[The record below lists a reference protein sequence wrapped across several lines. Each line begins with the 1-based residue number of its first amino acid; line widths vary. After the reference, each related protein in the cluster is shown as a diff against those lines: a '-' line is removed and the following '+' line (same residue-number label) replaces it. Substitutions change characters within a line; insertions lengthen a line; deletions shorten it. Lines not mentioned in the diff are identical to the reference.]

1 MKPKELKTLLLREIN
16 SLDRSKYAKC
26 PGIDFTRSRKLP
38 FNTLVETMLRME
50 GKSMGNELISAFPKA
65 SETPSVSA
73 FFQQRSKLKAGVF
86 DDLFHSLVLSV
97 ESIQSPKTFNGL
109 RLLAIDGTDIHIP
122 TDRTHTE
129 TLLSLK
135 QGTQTYNM
143 MHMNAIYDLLHHTY
157 VDEVIQNYNEMNEHK
172 AFIEMVDRSWLDN
185 VLVMADR
192 GYESFNNI
200 AHASERG
207 WYFMIRAKDSGSHGI
222 TDGFDLPTSGAFDVA
237 IDLNLTR
244 KQTNEVKKLFV
255 DRNHYHYLAH
265 NVNFDYLPSRSRKAD
280 PLKWYT
286 LSFRIVRFQ
295 LSEGSYEVILTNL
308 PKDKYP
314 PCEIKRLY
322 SMRWGIET
330 SFRSLKYTVG
340 LLYFHSKKVEYIRH
354 EIVAR
359 LIMYNFS
366 ELIAAHVIVHKKDR
380 KHDYKINF
388 AVAVHVCRLF
398 IRGDISP
405 PDLEAQ
411 LSRNIVPIRPDRKR
425 KREKHS
431 SSVISFTYRLA

>member
-1 MKPKELKTLLLREIN
+1 MKPRDLKTLLLREID

-26 PGIDFTRSRKLP
+26 PDTDFTRSRKLP
-38 FNTLVETMLRME
+38 FNTLIETMLRME
-50 GKSMGNELISAFPKA
+50 GKSMNNELISAFPKA

-97 ESIQSPKTFNGL
+97 ESLQSPQTFNGL
-109 RLLAIDGTDIHIP
+109 RLLAVDGTDIHIP
-122 TDRTHTE
+122 TDLTHTE

-135 QGTQTYNM
+135 QGKETYNM
-143 MHMNAIYDLLHHTY
+143 LHMNAIYDLLQQTY
-157 VDEVIQNYNEMNEHK
+157 VDEIIQNYSSMNEHR
-172 AFIEMVDRSWLDN
+172 AFVEMVDRSWMSN

-200 AHASERG
+200 AHATEKG
-207 WYFMIRAKDSGSHGI
+207 WYFLFRAKESYGI
-222 TDGFDLPTSGAFDVA
+222 SDGLALPETESFDVP
-237 IDLNLTR
+237 IDLHLTR
-244 KQTNEVKKLFV
+244 KQTNEAKKLFV
-255 DRNHYHYLAH
+255 DRNHYRYLAH
-265 NVNFDYLPSRSRKAD
+265 SANFDYLPSHSRKAD
-280 PLKWYT
+280 PLKWYS
-286 LSFRIVRFQ
+286 LSFRVVRFQ
-295 LSEGSYEVILTNL
+295 LSEDSYEVILTNL

-314 PCEIKRLY
+314 PSEIKRLY

-340 LLYFHSKKVEYIRH
+340 LLYFHSKKVEYILH

-380 KHDYKINF
+380 KYDYKINF

>member
-1 MKPKELKTLLLREIN
+1 MKPRDLKTLLLREID

-26 PGIDFTRSRKLP
+26 PDTDFTRSRKLP
-38 FNTLVETMLRME
+38 FNTLIETMLRME
-50 GKSMGNELISAFPKA
+50 GKSMDNELISAFPKA

-97 ESIQSPKTFNGL
+97 ESLQSPKTFNGL
-109 RLLAIDGTDIHIP
+109 RLLAVDGTDIHIP
-122 TDRTHTE
+122 TDLTHTE

-135 QGTQTYNM
+135 QGKETYNM
-143 MHMNAIYDLLHHTY
+143 LHMNAIYDLLQQTY
-157 VDEVIQNYNEMNEHK
+157 VDEIIQNYSSMNEHR
-172 AFIEMVDRSWLDN
+172 AFVEMVDRSWMSN

-200 AHASERG
+200 AHATEKG
-207 WYFMIRAKDSGSHGI
+207 WYFLFRAKESYGI
-222 TDGFDLPTSGAFDVA
+222 SDGLALPETESFDVP
-237 IDLNLTR
+237 IDLHLTR
-244 KQTNEVKKLFV
+244 KQTNEAKKLFV
-255 DRNHYHYLAH
+255 DRNHYRYLAH
-265 NVNFDYLPSRSRKAD
+265 SANFDYLPSHSRKAD
-280 PLKWYT
+280 PLKWYS
-286 LSFRIVRFQ
+286 LSFRVVRFQ
-295 LSEGSYEVILTNL
+295 LSEDSYEVILTNL

-314 PCEIKRLY
+314 PSEIKRLY

-340 LLYFHSKKVEYIRH
+340 LLYFHSKKVEYILH

>member
-1 MKPKELKTLLLREIN
+1 MKPRDLKTLLLREID

-26 PGIDFTRSRKLP
+26 PDTDFTRSRKLP
-38 FNTLVETMLRME
+38 FNTLIETMLRME
-50 GKSMGNELISAFPKA
+50 GKSMNNELISAFPKA

-97 ESIQSPKTFNGL
+97 ESLQSPKTFNGL
-109 RLLAIDGTDIHIP
+109 RLLAVDGTDIHIP
-122 TDRTHTE
+122 TDLTHTE

-135 QGTQTYNM
+135 QGKETYNM
-143 MHMNAIYDLLHHTY
+143 LHMNAIYDLLQQTY
-157 VDEVIQNYNEMNEHK
+157 VDEIIQNYSSMNEHR
-172 AFIEMVDRSWLDN
+172 AFVEMVDRSWMSN

-200 AHASERG
+200 AHATEKG
-207 WYFMIRAKDSGSHGI
+207 WYFLFRAKESYGI
-222 TDGFDLPTSGAFDVA
+222 SDGLALPETESFDVP
-237 IDLNLTR
+237 IDLHLTR
-244 KQTNEVKKLFV
+244 KQTNEAKKLFV
-255 DRNHYHYLAH
+255 DRNHYRYLAH
-265 NVNFDYLPSRSRKAD
+265 SANFDYLPSHSRKAD
-280 PLKWYT
+280 PLKWYR
-286 LSFRIVRFQ
+286 LSFRVVRFQ
-295 LSEGSYEVILTNL
+295 LSEDSYEVILTNL

-314 PCEIKRLY
+314 PSEIKRLY

-340 LLYFHSKKVEYIRH
+340 LLYFHSKKVEYILH

>member
-1 MKPKELKTLLLREIN
+1 MKPRDLKTLLLREID

-26 PGIDFTRSRKLP
+26 PDTDFTRSRKLP
-38 FNTLVETMLRME
+38 FNTLIETMLRME
-50 GKSMGNELISAFPKA
+50 GKSMNNELISAFPKA

-97 ESIQSPKTFNGL
+97 ESLQSPKTFNGL
-109 RLLAIDGTDIHIP
+109 RLLAVDGTDIHIP
-122 TDRTHTE
+122 TDLTHTE

-135 QGTQTYNM
+135 QGKETYNM
-143 MHMNAIYDLLHHTY
+143 LHMNAIYDLLQQTY
-157 VDEVIQNYNEMNEHK
+157 VDEVIQNYNEMNENK
-172 AFIEMVDRSWLDN
+172 AFVEMVDRSWLDN

-200 AHASERG
+200 AHATEKG
-207 WYFMIRAKDSGSHGI
+207 WYFLFRAKESYGI
-222 TDGFDLPTSGAFDVA
+222 SDGLALPETESFDVP
-237 IDLNLTR
+237 IDLHLTR
-244 KQTNEVKKLFV
+244 KQTNEAKKLFV
-255 DRNHYHYLAH
+255 DRNHYRYLAH
-265 NVNFDYLPSRSRKAD
+265 SANFDYLPSHSRKAD
-280 PLKWYT
+280 PLKWYS
-286 LSFRIVRFQ
+286 LSFRVVRFQ
-295 LSEGSYEVILTNL
+295 ISEDSYEVILTNL

-314 PCEIKRLY
+314 PSEIKRLY

-340 LLYFHSKKVEYIRH
+340 LLYFHSKKVEYILH

-359 LIMYNFS
+359 LIMYNLS
-366 ELIAAHVIVHKKDR
+366 ELIAAHVIVHKKD
-380 KHDYKINF
+380 KKYDYKINF

>member
-1 MKPKELKTLLLREIN
+1 VQFELVSVFHLTQQ
-16 SLDRSKYAKC
+16 AKC
-26 PGIDFTRSRKLP
+26 PDTDFTRSRKLP
-38 FNTLVETMLRME
+38 FNTLIETMLRME
-50 GKSMGNELISAFPKA
+50 GKSMDNELISAFPKA

-97 ESIQSPKTFNGL
+97 ESLQSPKTFNGL
-109 RLLAIDGTDIHIP
+109 RLLAVDGTDIHIP
-122 TDRTHTE
+122 TDLTHTE

-135 QGTQTYNM
+135 QGKETYNM
-143 MHMNAIYDLLHHTY
+143 LHMNAIYDLLQQTY
-157 VDEVIQNYNEMNEHK
+157 VDEVIQNYNEMNENK
-172 AFIEMVDRSWLDN
+172 AFVEMVDRSWLDN
-185 VLVMADR
+185 VLVTADR

-200 AHASERG
+200 AHATEKG
-207 WYFMIRAKDSGSHGI
+207 WYFLFRAKESYGI
-222 TDGFDLPTSGAFDVA
+222 ADGLDLPETESFDVP
-237 IDLNLTR
+237 IDLHLTR
-244 KQTNEVKKLFV
+244 KQTNEAKKLFT
-255 DRNHYHYLAH
+255 DRNHYRYLAH
-265 NVNFDYLPSRSRKAD
+265 NANFDYLPSRSRKAD
-280 PLKWYT
+280 PLKWYS
-286 LSFRIVRFQ
+286 LSFRVVRFQ
-295 LSEGSYEVILTNL
+295 ISEDSYEVILTNL

-314 PCEIKRLY
+314 PSEIKRLY

-340 LLYFHSKKVEYIRH
+340 LLYFHSKKVEYILH

-359 LIMYNFS
+359 LIMYNLS
-366 ELIAAHVIVHKKDR
+366 ELIAAHVIVHKKD
-380 KHDYKINF
+380 KKYDYKINF

>member
-1 MKPKELKTLLLREIN
+1 MKPRDLKTLLLREID
-16 SLDRSKYAKC
+16 SLNRSKYAKC
-26 PGIDFTRSRKLP
+26 PDTDFTRSRKLP
-38 FNTLVETMLRME
+38 FNTLIETMLRME
-50 GKSMGNELISAFPKA
+50 GKSMDNELISAFPKA

-97 ESIQSPKTFNGL
+97 ESLQSPQTFNGL
-109 RLLAIDGTDIHIP
+109 RLLAVDGTDIHIP
-122 TDRTHTE
+122 TNRTHTE

-135 QGTQTYNM
+135 QGKETYNM
-143 MHMNAIYDLLHHTY
+143 LHMNAIYDLLQQTY
-157 VDEVIQNYNEMNEHK
+157 VDEVIQNYNEMNENK
-172 AFIEMVDRSWLDN
+172 AFVEMVDRSWLDN

-200 AHASERG
+200 AHATEKG
-207 WYFMIRAKDSGSHGI
+207 WYFLFRAKESYGI
-222 TDGFDLPTSGAFDVA
+222 ADGLDLPETESFDVP
-237 IDLNLTR
+237 IDLHLTR
-244 KQTNEVKKLFV
+244 KQTNEAKKLFT
-255 DRNHYHYLAH
+255 DRNHYRYLAH
-265 NVNFDYLPSRSRKAD
+265 NANFDYLPSRSRKAD
-280 PLKWYT
+280 PLKWYS
-286 LSFRIVRFQ
+286 LSFRVVRFQ
-295 LSEGSYEVILTNL
+295 ISEDSYEVILTNL

-314 PCEIKRLY
+314 PSEIKRLY

-340 LLYFHSKKVEYIRH
+340 LLYFHSKKVEYILH

-359 LIMYNFS
+359 LIMYNLS

>member
-143 MHMNAIYDLLHHTY
+143 MHMNAIYDLLQHTY

-192 GYESFNNI
+192 GYESFNNM
-200 AHASERG
+200 AHAAEKG
-207 WYFMIRAKDSGSHGI
+207 WYFLFRARESHGI
-222 TDGFDLPTSGAFDVA
+222 ADGLDLPAAGSFDVP
-237 IDLNLTR
+237 IDLRLTR
-244 KQTNEVKKLFV
+244 KQTKEAKALFA
-255 DRNHYHYLAH
+255 DRNHYHYLSHVAKL
-265 NVNFDYLPSRSRKAD
+265 DYLPACSRKSD
-280 PLKWYT
+280 PLIWYNI
-286 LSFRIVRFQ
+286 SFRIVRFPIT
-295 LSEGSYEVILTNL
+295 EDSYETILTNL
-308 PKDKYP
+308 PEDIYP
-314 PCEIKRLY
+314 TSEIKRLY
-322 SMRWGIET
+322 SLRWGIET
-330 SFRSLKYTVG
+330 SFRSLKYTVE
-340 LLYFHSKKVEYIRH
+340 LLYFHSKKAEYIRH

-366 ELIAAHVIVHKKDR
+366 EMITAHVIIHKKDR
-380 KHDYKINF
+380 KYDCKINF

-398 IRGDISP
+398 LRGDISP

-431 SSVISFTYRLA
+431 CSVISFTYRLA

>member
-1 MKPKELKTLLLREIN
+1 MKPRDLKTLLLREID

-26 PGIDFTRSRKLP
+26 PDTDFTRSRKLP
-38 FNTLVETMLRME
+38 FNTLIETMLRME
-50 GKSMGNELISAFPKA
+50 GKSMNNELISAFPKA

-97 ESIQSPKTFNGL
+97 ESLQSPQTFNGL
-109 RLLAIDGTDIHIP
+109 RLLAVDGTDIHIP
-122 TDRTHTE
+122 TDLTHTE

-135 QGTQTYNM
+135 QGKETYNM
-143 MHMNAIYDLLHHTY
+143 LHMNAIYDLLQQTY
-157 VDEVIQNYNEMNEHK
+157 VDEVIQNYNEMNENK
-172 AFIEMVDRSWLDN
+172 AFVEMVDRSWLDN

-200 AHASERG
+200 AHATEKG
-207 WYFMIRAKDSGSHGI
+207 WYFLFRAKESYGI
-222 TDGFDLPTSGAFDVA
+222 SDGLALPETESFDVP
-237 IDLNLTR
+237 IDLHLTR
-244 KQTNEVKKLFV
+244 KQTNEAKKLFV
-255 DRNHYHYLAH
+255 DRNHYRYLAH
-265 NVNFDYLPSRSRKAD
+265 SANFDYLPSHSRKAD
-280 PLKWYT
+280 PLKWYS
-286 LSFRIVRFQ
+286 LSFRVVRFQ
-295 LSEGSYEVILTNL
+295 ISEDSYEVILTNL

-314 PCEIKRLY
+314 PSEIKRLY

-340 LLYFHSKKVEYIRH
+340 LLYFHSKKVEYILH

-380 KHDYKINF
+380 KYDYKINF

>member
-1 MKPKELKTLLLREIN
+1 MKPRDLKTLLLREID
-16 SLDRSKYAKC
+16 SLNRSKYAKC
-26 PGIDFTRSRKLP
+26 PDTDFTRSRKLP
-38 FNTLVETMLRME
+38 FNTLIETMLRME
-50 GKSMGNELISAFPKA
+50 GKSMDNELISAFPKA

-97 ESIQSPKTFNGL
+97 ESLQSPQTFNGL
-109 RLLAIDGTDIHIP
+109 RLLAVDGTDIHIP
-122 TDRTHTE
+122 TDLTHTE

-135 QGTQTYNM
+135 QGKETYNM
-143 MHMNAIYDLLHHTY
+143 LHMNAIYDLLQQTY
-157 VDEVIQNYNEMNEHK
+157 VDEVIQNYNEMNENK
-172 AFIEMVDRSWLDN
+172 AFVEMVDRSWLDN

-200 AHASERG
+200 AHATEKG
-207 WYFMIRAKDSGSHGI
+207 WYFLFRAKESYGI
-222 TDGFDLPTSGAFDVA
+222 ADGLDLPETESFDVP
-237 IDLNLTR
+237 IDLHLTR
-244 KQTNEVKKLFV
+244 KQTNEAKKLFT
-255 DRNHYHYLAH
+255 DRNHYRYLAH
-265 NVNFDYLPSRSRKAD
+265 NANFDYLPSRSRKAD
-280 PLKWYT
+280 PLKWYS
-286 LSFRIVRFQ
+286 LSFRVVRFQ
-295 LSEGSYEVILTNL
+295 ISEDSYEVILTNL

-314 PCEIKRLY
+314 PSEIKRLY

-340 LLYFHSKKVEYIRH
+340 LLYFHSKKVEYILH

-359 LIMYNFS
+359 LIMYNLS
-366 ELIAAHVIVHKKDR
+366 ELIAAHVIVHKKD
-380 KHDYKINF
+380 KKYDYKINF
-388 AVAVHVCRLF
+388 AVDVHVCRLF

>member
-1 MKPKELKTLLLREIN
+1 MKPRDLKTLLLREID
-16 SLDRSKYAKC
+16 SLNRSKYAKC
-26 PGIDFTRSRKLP
+26 PDTDFTRSRKLP

-50 GKSMGNELISAFPKA
+50 GKSMSNELISAFPKA

-109 RLLAIDGTDIHIP
+109 RLLAVDGTDIHIP

-135 QGTQTYNM
+135 QGKETYNM
-143 MHMNAIYDLLHHTY
+143 LHMNAIYDLLQQTY
-157 VDEVIQNYNEMNEHK
+157 VDEVIQNYNEMNENK
-172 AFIEMVDRSWLDN
+172 AFVEMVDRSWLDN

-200 AHASERG
+200 AHATEKG
-207 WYFMIRAKDSGSHGI
+207 WYFLFRAKESYGI
-222 TDGFDLPTSGAFDVA
+222 ADGLDLPETESFDVP
-237 IDLNLTR
+237 IDLHLTR
-244 KQTNEVKKLFV
+244 KQTNEAKKLFT
-255 DRNHYHYLAH
+255 DRNHYRYLAH
-265 NVNFDYLPSRSRKAD
+265 NANFDYLPSRSRKAD
-280 PLKWYT
+280 PLKWYS
-286 LSFRIVRFQ
+286 LSFRVVRFQ
-295 LSEGSYEVILTNL
+295 LSEDSYEVILTNL

-314 PCEIKRLY
+314 PSEIKRLY

-340 LLYFHSKKVEYIRH
+340 LLYFHSKKVEYILH

-380 KHDYKINF
+380 KYDYKINF

-431 SSVISFTYRLA
+431 CSVISFTYRLA

>member
-1 MKPKELKTLLLREIN
+1 MKPRDLKTLLLREID

-26 PGIDFTRSRKLP
+26 PDTDFTRSRKLP
-38 FNTLVETMLRME
+38 FNTLIETMLRME
-50 GKSMGNELISAFPKA
+50 GKSMNNELISAFPKA

-97 ESIQSPKTFNGL
+97 ESLQSPKTFNGL
-109 RLLAIDGTDIHIP
+109 RLLAVDGTDIHIP
-122 TDRTHTE
+122 TDLTHTE

-135 QGTQTYNM
+135 QGKETYNM
-143 MHMNAIYDLLHHTY
+143 LHMNAIYDLLQQTY
-157 VDEVIQNYNEMNEHK
+157 VDEVIQNYNEMNENK
-172 AFIEMVDRSWLDN
+172 AFVEMVDRSWLDN

-200 AHASERG
+200 AHATEKG
-207 WYFMIRAKDSGSHGI
+207 WYFLFRAKESYGI
-222 TDGFDLPTSGAFDVA
+222 ADGLDLPETESFDVP
-237 IDLNLTR
+237 IDLHLTR
-244 KQTNEVKKLFV
+244 KQTNEAKKLFT
-255 DRNHYHYLAH
+255 DRNHYRYLAH
-265 NVNFDYLPSRSRKAD
+265 NANFDYLPSRSRKAD
-280 PLKWYT
+280 PLKWYS
-286 LSFRIVRFQ
+286 LSFRVVRFQ
-295 LSEGSYEVILTNL
+295 ISEDSYEVILTNL

-314 PCEIKRLY
+314 PSEIKRLY

-340 LLYFHSKKVEYIRH
+340 LLYFHSKKVEYILH

-359 LIMYNFS
+359 LIMYNLS
-366 ELIAAHVIVHKKDR
+366 ELIAAHVIVHKKD
-380 KHDYKINF
+380 KKYDYKINF

>member
-143 MHMNAIYDLLHHTY
+143 MHMNAIYDLLQHTY

-192 GYESFNNI
+192 GYESFNNM
-200 AHASERG
+200 AHAAEKG
-207 WYFMIRAKDSGSHGI
+207 WYFLFRARESHGI
-222 TDGFDLPTSGAFDVA
+222 ADGLDLPAAGSFDVP
-237 IDLNLTR
+237 IDLRLTR
-244 KQTNEVKKLFV
+244 KQTKEAKALFA
-255 DRNHYHYLAH
+255 DRNHYHYLSHVAKL
-265 NVNFDYLPSRSRKAD
+265 DYLPACSRKSD
-280 PLKWYT
+280 PLIWYNI
-286 LSFRIVRFQ
+286 SFRIVRFPIT
-295 LSEGSYEVILTNL
+295 EDSYETILTNL
-308 PKDKYP
+308 PEDIYP
-314 PCEIKRLY
+314 TSEIKRLY
-322 SMRWGIET
+322 SLRWGIET

-340 LLYFHSKKVEYIRH
+340 LLYFHSKKAEYIRH

-366 ELIAAHVIVHKKDR
+366 EMITAHVIIHKKDR
-380 KHDYKINF
+380 KYDCKINF

-398 IRGDISP
+398 LRGDISP

-431 SSVISFTYRLA
+431 CSVISFTYRLA

>member
-1 MKPKELKTLLLREIN
+1 MKPKDLKTLLLREID

-26 PGIDFTRSRKLP
+26 PDTDFTRSRKLP
-38 FNTLVETMLRME
+38 FNTLISVMLRME
-50 GKSMGNELISAFPKA
+50 GKSMDNELISAFPKA

-97 ESIQSPKTFNGL
+97 ESIYPPKTFNGL
-109 RLLAIDGTDIHIP
+109 RLLAVDGTDIHIP
-122 TDRTHTE
+122 TDLTQKE

-135 QGTQTYNM
+135 QGRETYNM
-143 MHMNAIYDLLHHTY
+143 LHMNALYDLLQQTY

-172 AFIEMVDRSWLDN
+172 AFAEMVDRSWLDN

-192 GYESFNNI
+192 GYESFNNM

-207 WYFMIRAKDSGSHGI
+207 WYFLIRAKDSGSYGI
-222 TDGFDLPTSGAFDVA
+222 VDGLDLPDTESFDAA
-237 IDLNLTR
+237 IDLKLTR
-244 KQTNEVKKLFV
+244 KQTNEVKKLFA
-255 DRNHYHYLAH
+255 DRNHYRYLTH
-265 NVNFDYLPSRSRKAD
+265 NANFDYLPSRSRKAD
-280 PLKWYT
+280 PLKWYS

-295 LSEGSYEVILTNL
+295 ISENSHEVILTNL

-314 PCEIKRLY
+314 PDEIKRLY

-330 SFRSLKYTVG
+330 SFRALKYTVG
-340 LLYFHSKKVEYIRH
+340 LLYFHSKKAEYIRH

-359 LIMYNFS
+359 LIMYNFY
-366 ELIAAHVIVHKKDR
+366 EMIAAHVIIHKKDR
-380 KHDYKINF
+380 KYDYKINF

>member
-1 MKPKELKTLLLREIN
+1 MKPKDLKTLLLREID

-26 PGIDFTRSRKLP
+26 PDTDFTRSRKLP
-38 FNTLVETMLRME
+38 FNTLISVMLRME
-50 GKSMGNELISAFPKA
+50 GKSMDNELISAFPKA

-97 ESIQSPKTFNGL
+97 ESIYPPKTFNGL
-109 RLLAIDGTDIHIP
+109 RLLAVDGTDIHIP
-122 TDRTHTE
+122 TDLTQKE

-135 QGTQTYNM
+135 QGRETYNM
-143 MHMNAIYDLLHHTY
+143 LHMNALYDLLQRTY

-172 AFIEMVDRSWLDN
+172 AFAEMVDRSWLDN

-192 GYESFNNI
+192 GYESFNNM

-207 WYFMIRAKDSGSHGI
+207 WYFLIRAKDSGSYGI
-222 TDGFDLPTSGAFDVA
+222 ADGLDLPDTESFDVA
-237 IDLNLTR
+237 IDLKLTR
-244 KQTNEVKKLFV
+244 KQTNEVKDLLV
-255 DRNHYHYLAH
+255 DRNHYHYLTH
-265 NVNFDYLPSRSRKAD
+265 GVNFDYLPSHSRKAE
-280 PLKWYT
+280 PLKWYN
-286 LSFRIVRFQ
+286 LSFRVVRFQ
-295 LSEGSYEVILTNL
+295 LTEDSYEVILTNL
-308 PKDKYP
+308 PKDIYP
-314 PCEIKRLY
+314 PVEIKRLY

-340 LLYFHSKKVEYIRH
+340 LLYFHSKKAEYIRH

-359 LIMYNFS
+359 MIMYNFS
-366 ELIAAHVIVHKKDR
+366 ELIAAHVIVHKKGR
-380 KHDYKINF
+380 KYDYKVNF

-398 IRGDISP
+398 FRGDISP

-411 LSRNIVPIRPDRKR
+411 LSRNIAPIRPDRKR
-425 KREKHS
+425 KREKHN

>member
-1 MKPKELKTLLLREIN
+1 MKPRDLKTLLLREID
-16 SLDRSKYAKC
+16 SLNRSKYAKC
-26 PGIDFTRSRKLP
+26 PDTDFTRSRKLP
-38 FNTLVETMLRME
+38 FNTLIETMLRME
-50 GKSMGNELISAFPKA
+50 GKSMDNELISAFPKA

-73 FFQQRSKLKAGVF
+73 FSQQRSKLKAGVF

-97 ESIQSPKTFNGL
+97 ESLQSPQTFNGL
-109 RLLAIDGTDIHIP
+109 RLLAVDGTDIHIP
-122 TDRTHTE
+122 TDLTHTE

-135 QGTQTYNM
+135 QGKETYNM
-143 MHMNAIYDLLHHTY
+143 LHMNAIYDLLQQTY
-157 VDEVIQNYNEMNEHK
+157 VDEVIQNYNEMNENK
-172 AFIEMVDRSWLDN
+172 AFVEMVDRSWLDN

-200 AHASERG
+200 AHATEKG
-207 WYFMIRAKDSGSHGI
+207 WYFLFRAKESYGI
-222 TDGFDLPTSGAFDVA
+222 ADGLDLPETESFDVP
-237 IDLNLTR
+237 IDLHLTR
-244 KQTNEVKKLFV
+244 KQTNEAKKLFT
-255 DRNHYHYLAH
+255 DRNHYRYLAH
-265 NVNFDYLPSRSRKAD
+265 NANFDYLPSRSRKAD
-280 PLKWYT
+280 PLKWYS
-286 LSFRIVRFQ
+286 LSFRVVRFQ
-295 LSEGSYEVILTNL
+295 ISEDSYEVILTNL

-314 PCEIKRLY
+314 PSEIKRLY

-340 LLYFHSKKVEYIRH
+340 LLYFHSKKVEYILH

-359 LIMYNFS
+359 LIMYNLS
-366 ELIAAHVIVHKKDR
+366 ELIAAHVIVHKKD
-380 KHDYKINF
+380 KKYDYKINF

>member
-1 MKPKELKTLLLREIN
+1 MKPNDLKALLLQEID

-26 PGIDFTRSRKLP
+26 PDADFTRSRKLP
-38 FNTLVETMLRME
+38 FNTLIESMLRME
-50 GKSMGNELISAFPKA
+50 GGSMGNELISVFPKA

-73 FFQQRSKLKAGVF
+73 FFQQRNKLKAGVF

-97 ESIQSPKTFNGL
+97 ESIQSPKTFDGL

-122 TDRTHTE
+122 TDLTHAE

-135 QGTQTYNM
+135 QGKETYNM
-143 MHMNAIYDLLHHTY
+143 LHMNALYDLLQQTY
-157 VDEVIQNYNEMNEHK
+157 VDEIIQNYNEMNEHK
-172 AFIEMVDRSWLDN
+172 AFVEMVDRSWLDN
-185 VLVMADR
+185 VLVIADR

-200 AHASERG
+200 AHAAEKG
-207 WYFMIRAKDSGSHGI
+207 WYFLFRAKKSNGI
-222 TDGFDLPTSGAFDVA
+222 ADGLDLPGTESFDVQV
-237 IDLNLTR
+237 DLHLTR
-244 KQTNEVKKLFV
+244 KQTNEAKKFFV
-255 DRNHYHYLAH
+255 DRNHYRCLAH
-265 NVNFDYLPSRSRKAD
+265 NANFDYLPSRSCKAD
-280 PLKWYT
+280 PLKWYS
-286 LSFRIVRFQ
+286 LSFRVVRFQ
-295 LSEGSYEVILTNL
+295 LSEDSYELILTNL

-314 PCEIKRLY
+314 SDEIKRLY

-330 SFRSLKYTVG
+330 SFRALKYTVG
-340 LLYFHSKKVEYIRH
+340 LLYFHSKKAEYIRH

-366 ELIAAHVIVHKKDR
+366 EMIAAHVIVHKKDR
-380 KHDYKINF
+380 KYDYKINF

>member
-109 RLLAIDGTDIHIP
+109 RLLAVDGTDIHIP

-143 MHMNAIYDLLHHTY
+143 MHMNAIYDLLQHTY

-192 GYESFNNI
+192 GYESFNNM
-200 AHASERG
+200 AHAAEKG
-207 WYFMIRAKDSGSHGI
+207 WYFLFRARESHGI
-222 TDGFDLPTSGAFDVA
+222 ADGLDLPAAGSFDVP
-237 IDLNLTR
+237 IDLRLTR
-244 KQTNEVKKLFV
+244 KQTKEAKALFA
-255 DRNHYHYLAH
+255 DRNHYHYLSHVAKL
-265 NVNFDYLPSRSRKAD
+265 DYLPACSRKSD
-280 PLKWYT
+280 PLIWYNI
-286 LSFRIVRFQ
+286 SFRIVRFPIT
-295 LSEGSYEVILTNL
+295 EDSYETILTNL
-308 PKDKYP
+308 PEDIYP
-314 PCEIKRLY
+314 TSEIKRLY
-322 SMRWGIET
+322 SLRWGIET

-340 LLYFHSKKVEYIRH
+340 LLYFHSKKAEYIRH

-366 ELIAAHVIVHKKDR
+366 EMITAHVIIHKKDR
-380 KHDYKINF
+380 KYDCKINF

-398 IRGDISP
+398 LRGDISP

-431 SSVISFTYRLA
+431 CSVISFTYRLA

>member
-1 MKPKELKTLLLREIN
+1 MKPRDLKTLLLREID
-16 SLDRSKYAKC
+16 SLNRSKYAKC
-26 PGIDFTRSRKLP
+26 PDTDFTRSRKLP
-38 FNTLVETMLRME
+38 FNTLIETMLRME
-50 GKSMGNELISAFPKA
+50 GKSMDNELISAFPKA

-97 ESIQSPKTFNGL
+97 ESLQSPQTFNGL
-109 RLLAIDGTDIHIP
+109 RLLAVDGTDIHIP
-122 TDRTHTE
+122 TDLTHTE

-135 QGTQTYNM
+135 QGKETYNM
-143 MHMNAIYDLLHHTY
+143 LHMNAIYDLLQQTY
-157 VDEVIQNYNEMNEHK
+157 VDEVIQNYNEMNENK
-172 AFIEMVDRSWLDN
+172 AFVEMVDRSWLDN

-200 AHASERG
+200 AHAPEKG
-207 WYFMIRAKDSGSHGI
+207 WYFLFRAKESYGI
-222 TDGFDLPTSGAFDVA
+222 SDGLALPETESFDVP
-237 IDLNLTR
+237 IDLHLTR
-244 KQTNEVKKLFV
+244 KQTNEAKKLFT
-255 DRNHYHYLAH
+255 DRNHYRYLAH
-265 NVNFDYLPSRSRKAD
+265 NANFDYLPSRSRKAD
-280 PLKWYT
+280 PLKWYS
-286 LSFRIVRFQ
+286 LSFRVVRFQ
-295 LSEGSYEVILTNL
+295 ISEDSYEVILTNL

-314 PCEIKRLY
+314 PSEIKRLY

-340 LLYFHSKKVEYIRH
+340 LLYFHSKKVEYILH

-359 LIMYNFS
+359 LIMYNLS

-380 KHDYKINF
+380 KYDYKINF

>member
-1 MKPKELKTLLLREIN
+1 MKPRDLKTLLLREID

-26 PGIDFTRSRKLP
+26 PDTDFTRSRKLP
-38 FNTLVETMLRME
+38 FNTLIETMLRME
-50 GKSMGNELISAFPKA
+50 GKSMNNELISAFPKA

-97 ESIQSPKTFNGL
+97 ESLQSPKTFNGL
-109 RLLAIDGTDIHIP
+109 RLLAVDGTDIHIP
-122 TDRTHTE
+122 TDLTHTE

-135 QGTQTYNM
+135 QGKETYNM
-143 MHMNAIYDLLHHTY
+143 LHMNAIYDLLQQTY
-157 VDEVIQNYNEMNEHK
+157 VDEIIQNYSSMNEHR
-172 AFIEMVDRSWLDN
+172 AFVEMVDRSWMSN

-200 AHASERG
+200 AHATEKG
-207 WYFMIRAKDSGSHGI
+207 WYFLFRAKESYGI
-222 TDGFDLPTSGAFDVA
+222 SDGLALPETESFDVP
-237 IDLNLTR
+237 IDLHLTR
-244 KQTNEVKKLFV
+244 KQTNEAKKLFV
-255 DRNHYHYLAH
+255 DRNHYRYLAH
-265 NVNFDYLPSRSRKAD
+265 SANFDYLPSHSRKAD
-280 PLKWYT
+280 PLKWYS
-286 LSFRIVRFQ
+286 LSFRVVRFQ
-295 LSEGSYEVILTNL
+295 LSEDSYEVILTNL

-314 PCEIKRLY
+314 PSEIKRLY

-340 LLYFHSKKVEYIRH
+340 LLYFHSKKVEYILH

-380 KHDYKINF
+380 KYDYKINF

>member
-1 MKPKELKTLLLREIN
+1 
-16 SLDRSKYAKC
+16 
-26 PGIDFTRSRKLP
+26 
-38 FNTLVETMLRME
+38 
-50 GKSMGNELISAFPKA
+50 
-65 SETPSVSA
+65 
-73 FFQQRSKLKAGVF
+73 
-86 DDLFHSLVLSV
+86 
-97 ESIQSPKTFNGL
+97 
-109 RLLAIDGTDIHIP
+109 
-122 TDRTHTE
+122 
-129 TLLSLK
+129 LLSLK

-143 MHMNAIYDLLHHTY
+143 MHMNAIYDLLQHTY

-314 PCEIKRLY
+314 PSEIKRLY
-322 SMRWGIET
+322 SLRWGIET

-380 KHDYKINF
+380 KHNYKINF
-388 AVAVHVCRLF
+388 AVAVYVCRLF